1 MTSDAQGARV
11 RTRLVTVL
19 LALITAFLVIPGA
32 VATADE
38 QGGESLHGQIGQPD
52 DRDLGVEGIEIAVFE
67 GDDEIEAATTDSDG
81 NWEVGLPGPGDYR
94 VVVDQES
101 IPSEYEVRETVLLV
115 EGEAEVAVEA
125 DEQRPLIIALDEAG
139 AAAEEPAETESPE
152 EGDAT
157 EGEEEAPADDEAL
170 EVEGVSGGFG
180 DRFAQLTAAGLL
192 FGLVIAVSA
201 IGLSLIFGTTQIIN
215 FSHGDMVTFGAMM
228 ALLFSSGAAG
238 MGNSLLAIFAGLGVA
253 ILLGAF
259 MEGRLG
265 RTLLIVLQWT
275 AIFGGIALATLLG
288 VLGDGID
295 WQVPLWL
302 AAVIAVAMG
311 AVLGG
316 TMERYL
322 WRPLRKRNVALIQM
336 FIVSIGVALVL
347 RHVILVLFGA
357 NRTRYAG
364 FQVQELV
371 HLGPVSMPPR
381 DLVIIGVAVVVLVLV
396 ACLLQFTRIGK
407 AMRAVSDNRDLA
419 ESSGIDVDRVT
430 LYVWLLGGGLAS
442 LGGVLFGLNQVVDYE
457 MGFRLL
463 LLMFAAVILGG
474 LGTAYGA
481 MVGGLAVGLVAMLST
496 LWFPAQLMNAWA
508 LALMIL
514 MLLIRP
520 QGLLGSRERVG

>member
-1 MTSDAQGARV
+1 M

-52 DRDLGVEGIEIAVFE
+52 DRDQGVEGILITVFQGE
-67 GDDEIEAATTDSDG
+67 DEIDAVETDSDG
-81 NWEVGLPGPGDYR
+81 IWEVELPEPGGYR
-94 VVVDQES
+94 LVLDQES
-101 IPSEYEVRETVLLV
+101 VPSEFAVRETTLV
-115 EGEAEVAVEA
+115 VDGVAEVEVEA
-125 DEQRPLIIALDEAG
+125 NEQRRVLIALENPGESAGQDES
-139 AAAEEPAETESPE
+139 SPS
-152 EGDAT
+152 
-157 EGEEEAPADDEAL
+157 PDDEAT
-170 EVEGVSGGFG
+170 EDDDAAADEEVVAVEGVSGGFG
-180 DRFAQLTAAGLL
+180 ERFVQLTAAGLL
-192 FGLVIAVSA
+192 FGLVIAISA
-201 IGLSLIFGTTQIIN
+201 IGLSLIFGTTQVIN

-228 ALLFSSGAAG
+228 ALLFSTGAAG
-238 MGNSLLAIFAGLGVA
+238 LGNSLLAIFAGLGIA

-259 MEGRLG
+259 MEGKLN
-265 RTLLIVLQWT
+265 RTTLIILQW
-275 AIFGGIALATLLG
+275 ASVFGGIALATLLG
-288 VLGDGID
+288 VMGDDLG
-295 WQVPLWL
+295 WQVPLW
-302 AAVIAVAMG
+302 AAAGISVVMG

-336 FIVSIGVALVL
+336 FIVSIGLALVV

-357 NRTRYAG
+357 SRTRYAG
-364 FQVQELV
+364 YQVQELV
-371 HLGPVSMPPR
+371 HFGPISMPPR
-381 DLVIIGVAVVVLVLV
+381 DLVIMAVAIVVLVLV

-430 LYVWLLGGGLAS
+430 LYVWFLGGGLAS

-481 MVGGLAVGLVAMLST
+481 MVGGITVGLVAMLST
-496 LWFPAQLMNAWA
+496 LWFPTQLMQAWA

-514 MLLIRP
+514 MLLVRP
-520 QGLLGSRERVG
+520 QGLLGQRERVG

>member
-1 MTSDAQGARV
+1 M

-52 DRDLGVEGIEIAVFE
+52 DRDQGVEGILITVFQGE
-67 GDDEIEAATTDSDG
+67 DEIDAVETDSDG
-81 NWEVGLPGPGDYR
+81 IWEVELPEPGDYR
-94 VVVDQES
+94 VVLDQES
-101 IPSEYEVRETVLLV
+101 VPSEFAVRETSLV
-115 EGEAEVAVEA
+115 VDGVAEVEV
-125 DEQRPLIIALDEAG
+125 DPNEQRRVLIVL
-139 AAAEEPAETESPE
+139 ESPGASAGQDE
-152 EGDAT
+152 SS
-157 EGEEEAPADDEAL
+157 PSPDDEAT
-170 EVEGVSGGFG
+170 EDDEASEEDVVAVEGVSGGFG
-180 DRFAQLTAAGLL
+180 ERFVQLAAAGVL
-192 FGLVIAVSA
+192 FGLVIAISA
-201 IGLSLIFGTTQIIN
+201 IGLSLIFGTTQVIN

-228 ALLFSSGAAG
+228 ALLFSTGAAG
-238 MGNSLLAIFAGLGVA
+238 LGNSLLAIFAGLGVA

-259 MEGRLG
+259 MEGKLN
-265 RTLLIVLQWT
+265 RTTLIVIQWS
-275 AIFGGIALATLLG
+275 AVFGGIALATLFG
-288 VLGDGID
+288 VLGDDLG
-295 WQVPLWL
+295 WRVPLWV
-302 AAVIAVAMG
+302 AAGIAVIMG
-311 AVLGG
+311 GVLGG

-336 FIVSIGVALVL
+336 FIVSIGLALIL

-357 NRTRYAG
+357 NRTRYSG
-364 FQVQELV
+364 YQVQEMV
-371 HLGPVSMPPR
+371 HFGPISMPPR
-381 DLVIIGVAVVVLVLV
+381 DLVIMAVAVAVLVLV

-430 LYVWLLGGGLAS
+430 LYVWFLGGGLAS

-496 LWFPAQLMNAWA
+496 LWFPTQLMQAWA

-520 QGLLGSRERVG
+520 QGLLGRRERVG

>member
-1 MTSDAQGARV
+1 M

-32 VATADE
+32 AATADE

-52 DRDLGVEGIEIAVFE
+52 DRDQGVEGILITVFQGE
-67 GDDEIEAATTDSDG
+67 DEIDAVETDPDG
-81 NWEVGLPGPGDYR
+81 KWEVGLPGPGDYR

-101 IPSEYEVRETVLLV
+101 VPSEFAVRETSLMADGVAEVDVEPGQQRLLLV
-115 EGEAEVAVEA
+115 GLEYPGDSAGQGESSPSPDAEASDEAEE
-125 DEQRPLIIALDEAG
+125 D
-139 AAAEEPAETESPE
+139 AA
-152 EGDAT
+152 
-157 EGEEEAPADDEAL
+157 ADDESVA
-170 EVEGVSGGFG
+170 VEGVSGGFG
-180 DRFAQLTAAGLL
+180 ERFVQLAAAGLL

-201 IGLSLIFGTTQIIN
+201 IGLSLIFGTTQVIN

-228 ALLFSSGAAG
+228 ALLFSTGAAG
-238 MGNSLLAIFAGLGVA
+238 LGNSLLAIFAGLGIAV
-253 ILLGAF
+253 LLGALL
-259 MEGRLG
+259 EDRLN
-265 RTLLIVLQWT
+265 RTTLIVLQWSSV
-275 AIFGGIALATLLG
+275 FGGIALGTLMG
-288 VLGDGID
+288 VIGDGFD
-295 WQVPLWL
+295 WQVPLW
-302 AAVIAVAMG
+302 AAAGIAVVMG

-322 WRPLRKRNVALIQM
+322 WRPLRRRNVALIQM
-336 FIVSIGVALVL
+336 FIVSIGLALVL
-347 RHVILVLFGA
+347 RHVLLVLFGA
-357 NRTRYAG
+357 NRRRYAG

-371 HLGPVSMPPR
+371 HIGPISMPPR
-381 DLVIIGVAVVVLVLV
+381 DLVIMAVAVVVLVLV
-396 ACLLQFTRIGK
+396 ACMLQFTRIGK

-430 LYVWLLGGGLAS
+430 LYVWFLGGGLAS

-481 MVGGLAVGLVAMLST
+481 MVGGIAVGLVAMLST
-496 LWFPAQLMNAWA
+496 LWFPAQLMQAWA

-520 QGLLGSRERVG
+520 QGLLGRRERVG

>member
-1 MTSDAQGARV
+1 M

-52 DRDLGVEGIEIAVFE
+52 DRDQGVEGIQITVFE
-67 GDDEIEAATTDSDG
+67 GDDEIDAVETDSDG
-81 NWEVGLPGPGDYR
+81 NWEVELPGPGDYR

-101 IPSEYEVRETVLLV
+101 VPSEFAVRETELLAD
-115 EGEAEVAVEA
+115 GEAEIEVGT
-125 DEQRPLIIALDEAG
+125 DEQRPLIIALEDPAEPDDAVEDEA
-139 AAAEEPAETESPE
+139 SP
-152 EGDAT
+152 
-157 EGEEEAPADDEAL
+157 DDEAVEDEDDGSPADEGV
-170 EVEGVSGGFG
+170 EVEGVTGGFG
-180 DRFAQLTAAGLL
+180 ERFVQLTAAGLL
-192 FGLVIAVSA
+192 FGLVIAISA
-201 IGLSLIFGTTQIIN
+201 IGLSLIFGTTQVIN

-228 ALLFSSGAAG
+228 ALLFSTGAAG
-238 MGNSLLAIFAGLGVA
+238 MGNSLLAIFAGLGIAV
-253 ILLGAF
+253 LLGAF
-259 MEGRLG
+259 LEGKLN
-265 RTLLIVLQWT
+265 RTTLIILQWSS
-275 AIFGGIALATLLG
+275 IFGGIALATLMG
-288 VLGDGID
+288 VLGDDIG
-295 WQVPLWL
+295 WRVPLW
-302 AAVIAVAMG
+302 AAAGIAVVMG

-322 WRPLRKRNVALIQM
+322 WRPLRRRNVALIQM
-336 FIVSIGVALVL
+336 FIVSIGLALVL
-347 RHVILVLFGA
+347 RHVLLVLFGA

-364 FQVQELV
+364 YQVQDLV
-371 HLGPVSMPPR
+371 HIGPVSMPPR
-381 DLVIIGVAVVVLVLV
+381 DLVIMAVATAVLVLV

-430 LYVWLLGGGLAS
+430 LYVWFLGGGLAS

-481 MVGGLAVGLVAMLST
+481 MVGGIAVGLVAMLST
-496 LWFPAQLMNAWA
+496 LWFPTQLMEAWA

-514 MLLIRP
+514 MLLVRP
-520 QGLLGSRERVG
+520 QGLLGRRERVG

>member
-1 MTSDAQGARV
+1 M

-52 DRDLGVEGIEIAVFE
+52 DRDQGVEGILITVFQ
-67 GDDEIEAATTDSDG
+67 GDDEIAAVETDPDG
-81 NWEVGLPGPGDYR
+81 IWEVELPEPGDYR

-101 IPSEYEVRETVLLV
+101 VPSEFAVRETALV
-115 EGEAEVAVEA
+115 VDGEAEVEVDAN
-125 DEQRPLIIALDEAG
+125 DQRPVLIALEHPGDSAGQDEG
-139 AAAEEPAETESPE
+139 SPSPDEE
-152 EGDAT
+152 AT
-157 EGEEEAPADDEAL
+157 EDADDEAADDENVV

-180 DRFAQLTAAGLL
+180 ERFVQLTAAGLL
-192 FGLVIAVSA
+192 FGLVIAISA

-215 FSHGDMVTFGAMM
+215 FAHGDLVTFGAMM
-228 ALLFSSGAAG
+228 ALLFSTGAAG
-238 MGNSLLAIFAGLGVA
+238 LGNSLLAIFAGLGIAV
-253 ILLGAF
+253 LLGAF
-259 MEGRLG
+259 MEGKLNRL
-265 RTLLIVLQWT
+265 TLIVLQWSSV
-275 AIFGGIALATLLG
+275 FGGIALATLMGVMGDDLG
-288 VLGDGID
+288 
-295 WQVPLWL
+295 WRVPLW
-302 AAVIAVAMG
+302 AAAGIAVVMG

-336 FIVSIGVALVL
+336 FIVSIGLALVV
-347 RHVILVLFGA
+347 RHLLLVLFGG

-364 FQVQELV
+364 YQVQELV
-371 HLGPVSMPPR
+371 HFGPISMPPR
-381 DLVIIGVAVVVLVLV
+381 DLVIMAVAALVLVLV

-430 LYVWLLGGGLAS
+430 LYVWFLGGGLAS

-481 MVGGLAVGLVAMLST
+481 MVGGIAVGLVAMLST

-514 MLLIRP
+514 MLLVRP
-520 QGLLGSRERVG
+520 QGLLGRRERVG

>member
-1 MTSDAQGARV
+1 M

-32 VATADE
+32 AATADE
-38 QGGESLHGQIGQPD
+38 QGGESLHGQITQPD
-52 DRDLGVEGIEIAVFE
+52 ERDLGVEGIEIMVFE

-81 NWEVGLPGPGDYR
+81 NWEVVLPGPGDYR
-94 VVVDQES
+94 AVVDQES

-115 EGEAEVAVEA
+115 GGEAEVTVEA
-125 DEQRPLIIALDEAG
+125 DERRPLIVALDEAG
-139 AAAEEPAETESPE
+139 TAAEEPEESESPSEGEDAAE
-152 EGDAT
+152 EG
-157 EGEEEAPADDEAL
+157 EEAPADDEAL

-228 ALLFSSGAAG
+228 ALLFSTGAAG

-253 ILLGAF
+253 VLLGAF
-259 MEGRLG
+259 MENKLG
-265 RTLLIVLQWT
+265 RTLLIILQWT
-275 AIFGGIALATLLG
+275 AVLGGIALATLVG
-288 VLGDGID
+288 VLGDDIQ
-295 WQVPLWL
+295 WQVPLW
-302 AAVIAVAMG
+302 AAAAIAVLMG

-381 DLVIIGVAVVVLVLV
+381 DLVIIAVAVVVLVLV

-430 LYVWLLGGGLAS
+430 MYVWLLGGGLAS

-514 MLLIRP
+514 MLLVRP

>member
-1 MTSDAQGARV
+1 M

-52 DRDLGVEGIEIAVFE
+52 DRDQGVEGIQITVFE
-67 GDDEIEAATTDSDG
+67 GDDEIDAVETDSDG
-81 NWEVGLPGPGDYR
+81 NWEVELPGPGDYR

-101 IPSEYEVRETVLLV
+101 VPSEFAVRETELLAD
-115 EGEAEVAVEA
+115 GEAEIEVGT
-125 DEQRPLIIALDEAG
+125 DEQRPLIIALEDPAEPDDAVEDEA
-139 AAAEEPAETESPE
+139 SP
-152 EGDAT
+152 
-157 EGEEEAPADDEAL
+157 DDEAVEEEDDGSPADEGV
-170 EVEGVSGGFG
+170 EVEGVTGGFG
-180 DRFAQLTAAGLL
+180 ERFVQLTAAGLL
-192 FGLVIAVSA
+192 FGLVIAISA
-201 IGLSLIFGTTQIIN
+201 IGLSLIFGTTQVIN

-228 ALLFSSGAAG
+228 ALLFSTGAAG
-238 MGNSLLAIFAGLGVA
+238 MGNSLLAIFAGLGIAV
-253 ILLGAF
+253 LLGAF
-259 MEGRLG
+259 LEGKLN
-265 RTLLIVLQWT
+265 RTTLIILQWSSL
-275 AIFGGIALATLLG
+275 ISGIALATLMG
-288 VLGDGID
+288 VLGDDLG
-295 WQVPLWL
+295 WRVPLW
-302 AAVIAVAMG
+302 AAAGIAVVMG

-322 WRPLRKRNVALIQM
+322 WRPLRRRNAALIQM
-336 FIVSIGVALVL
+336 FIVSIGLALVL
-347 RHVILVLFGA
+347 RHVLLALFGA

-364 FQVQELV
+364 YQVQDLV
-371 HLGPVSMPPR
+371 HIGPVSMPPR
-381 DLVIIGVAVVVLVLV
+381 DLVIMAVATAVLVLV

-430 LYVWLLGGGLAS
+430 LYVWFLGGGLAS

-481 MVGGLAVGLVAMLST
+481 MVGGIAVGLVAMLST
-496 LWFPAQLMNAWA
+496 LWFPTQLMEAWA

-514 MLLIRP
+514 MLLVRP
-520 QGLLGSRERVG
+520 QGLLGRRERVG

>member
-1 MTSDAQGARV
+1 M

-32 VATADE
+32 AATADE

-52 DRDLGVEGIEIAVFE
+52 DRDQGVEDIGITVFQ
-67 GDDEIEAATTDSDG
+67 GDDEIEAVTTDPDG
-81 NWEVGLPGPGDYR
+81 IWEVELPGPGDYR
-94 VVVDQES
+94 VVVDQGS
-101 IPSEYEVRETVLLV
+101 VPSEYAVRETVLLV
-115 EGEAEVAVEA
+115 DGEAEVEVETN
-125 DEQRPLIIALDEAG
+125 DRRRVIIALDDAG
-139 AAAEEPAETESPE
+139 AAAEEAAETETPE
-152 EGDAT
+152 EGGEAT
-157 EGEEEAPADDEAL
+157 PDEEEAPADDEAV

-180 DRFAQLTAAGLL
+180 ERFVQLSAAGLL

-228 ALLFSSGAAG
+228 ALLFSTGAAG
-238 MGNSLLAIFAGLGVA
+238 MGNSLLAIFAGLGAA

-275 AIFGGIALATLLG
+275 SVFGGIALATLLG
-288 VLGDGID
+288 VLGDDVG
-295 WQVPLWL
+295 WRVPLW
-302 AAVIAVAMG
+302 AAAAIAVVMG

-316 TMERYL
+316 SMERYL

-347 RHVILVLFGA
+347 RHVLLVLFGA
-357 NRTRYAG
+357 SRTRYAG
-364 FQVQELV
+364 YQVQELV
-371 HLGPVSMPPR
+371 HIGPVSMPPR
-381 DLVIIGVAVVVLVLV
+381 DLVIIGVAIVVLVLV

-430 LYVWLLGGGLAS
+430 MYVWLLGGGLAS

-481 MVGGLAVGLVAMLST
+481 MVGGIAVGLVAMLST

-514 MLLIRP
+514 MLLVRP
-520 QGLLGSRERVG
+520 QGLLGSRDRVG